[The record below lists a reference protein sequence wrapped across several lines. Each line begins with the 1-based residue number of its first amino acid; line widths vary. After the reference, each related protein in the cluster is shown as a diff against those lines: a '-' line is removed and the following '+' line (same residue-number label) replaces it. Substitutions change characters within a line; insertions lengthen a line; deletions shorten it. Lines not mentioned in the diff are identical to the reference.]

1 MPITV
6 LHTAEL
12 TPAQHDAVTIAMPGE
27 LEPREGHYRLHH
39 EQVLDVE
46 AMAGLRRQLPFDIN
60 TLPEGFDPASVRLV
74 ISDMD
79 STLISIECI
88 DEIADFADIKPEV
101 AAITEAAMRGEIDFT
116 GSLTQRV
123 ALLKGL
129 DEGVLQ
135 RVYEERLQLNPGAET
150 LLAGLKGKGVRFAL
164 VSGGF
169 TFFTERLQSRLGLDY
184 TRANVLDMDE
194 GKLNGKVVGG
204 VIDGVAKRDFLHE
217 LCAELG
223 ITPSQVVA
231 MGDGANDLLMMEPAG
246 LGVAYRAKPKVQAEA
261 DVAINH
267 GGLDSVLDLIAP

>member
-12 TPAQHDAVTIAMPGE
+12 TAAQQAAVTIAMPGE
-27 LEPREGHYRLHH
+27 LERRDGHYRLHH
-39 EQVLDVE
+39 DVVLDAE
-46 AMAGLRRQLPFDIN
+46 AMAGLRRQLPFDVN
-60 TLPEGFDPASVRLV
+60 TLPEGFDPAAVRLV

-88 DEIADFADIKPEV
+88 DEIADFANIKPEV

-129 DEGVLQ
+129 EEGVLQ
-135 RVYEERLQLNPGAET
+135 KVYDERLQLNPGAEA
-150 LLAGLKGKGVRFAL
+150 LLAGLKQTGVRFAL

-169 TFFTERLQSRLGLDY
+169 TFFTERLKERLGLDY
-184 TRANVLDMDE
+184 TRANVLDMSE

-204 VIDGVAKRDFLHE
+204 VIDGAAKRDFLHE

-223 ITPSQVVA
+223 IEPSQVVA

-267 GGLDSVLDLIAP
+267 GGLDGVLALLAP

>member
-12 TPAQHDAVTIAMPGE
+12 TAAQHDAVTIAMPGE
-27 LEPREGHYRLHH
+27 LEQRDGHYRLYHQ
-39 EQVLDVE
+39 QVLDVE

-60 TLPEGFDPASVRLV
+60 TLPEGFDPAAVRLV

-135 RVYEERLQLNPGAET
+135 RVYEERLQLNPGAEA

-169 TFFTERLQSRLGLDY
+169 TFFTERLKSRLGLDY

-204 VIDGVAKRDFLHE
+204 VIDGAAKRDFLHE
-217 LCAELG
+217 LCTELG

-267 GGLDSVLDLIAP
+267 GGLDSVLELIAP